1 MKNTLKNKKAVVLFS
16 GGIDSTTCLAIAI
29 DKYGVDNVLALSM
42 FYGQKHDKE
51 VDCAK
56 NIVSFYGVDHVTK
69 DLSSIMEFSNCSLL
83 KQSTEEIKHQSYS
96 EQLAEMGGEGTVD
109 TYVPF
114 RNGLMISCA
123 SSIAI
128 SVGAEV
134 IYYGAHADDSA
145 GRAYPDCT
153 PEFWRAMNMAIYH
166 GSGKE
171 LMLEAPLLDMNKAQ
185 VVKTGL
191 DLKAPYHFTWSCYEG
206 WDKACGTCG
215 TCIDRKHAFE
225 VNGMVDPIEYV

>member
-1 MKNTLKNKKAVVLFS
+1 MMKTIKNKKAVVLFS
-16 GGIDSTTCLAIAI
+16 GGIDSTTCLALAI
-29 DKYGVDNVLALSM
+29 DRYGVDNVLALSL

-51 VDCAK
+51 VQCAENVVK
-56 NIVSFYGVDHVTK
+56 HYGVDHVTK
-69 DLSSIMEFSNCSLL
+69 DLSTVMEFSNCSLL
-83 KQSTEEIKHQSYS
+83 KQSTEEIKHQSYA
-96 EQLAEMGGEGTVD
+96 EQLEEMGGQGTVD

-123 SSIAI
+123 SSIAL

-153 PEFWRAMNMAIYH
+153 PEFWNAMNEAIYQ
-166 GSGKE
+166 GSGQQLK
-171 LMLEAPLLDMNKAQ
+171 LLAPLLDMNKGQ

-191 DLKAPYHFTWSCYEG
+191 DLKAPYELTWSCYEG
-206 WDKACGTCG
+206 GEKACGTCG
-215 TCIDRKHAFE
+215 TCYDRKHAFE
-225 VNGMVDPIEYV
+225 VNGTTDPIQYM